1 MNGMKKHNPQ
11 DISML
16 LDGGQL
22 PSSPEIEIRLIPKD
36 LIRPREEQVRTNFNE
51 LKIAELRDSIR
62 NLGQIDPII
71 VEPSPDNSGFLIVA
85 GERRWRAIR
94 GIDELNE
101 IKCVIWEFDD
111 ERRRFAVQLSENI
124 DRENLSIYDKARAI
138 EKLIKLHGDDV
149 ESAARYIGKS
159 RSTLIKMSSILQLPE
174 YAKQFVDDG
183 FTKDYS
189 TISMLKTLSLADE
202 KKAMSLIERFRKN
215 QDERPIREALRDELD
230 RLSATKKTRTTRPR
244 QQSITANEIYM
255 QDKDDKI
262 YISSRSNLITVKID
276 KLPDNIRKAL
286 FDLLDHDTGDE

>member
-1 MNGMKKHNPQ
+1 
-11 DISML
+11 
-16 LDGGQL
+16 
-22 PSSPEIEIRLIPKD
+22 
-36 LIRPREEQVRTNFNE
+36 
-51 LKIAELRDSIR
+51 
-62 NLGQIDPII
+62 
-71 VEPSPDNSGFLIVA
+71 
-85 GERRWRAIR
+85 
-94 GIDELNE
+94 
-101 IKCVIWEFDD
+101 
-111 ERRRFAVQLSENI
+111 
-124 DRENLSIYDKARAI
+124 
-138 EKLIKLHGDDV
+138 
-149 ESAARYIGKS
+149 
-159 RSTLIKMSSILQLPE
+159 MSSILQLPE